1 LKKIAA
7 QPSKEFQASAG
18 WRRKDLLSIRELE
31 PAEVVTILDTAAAF
45 KTVGSRDIKKVPA
58 LRGKTMVNF
67 FVEPSTRTRTSFE
80 LAAFRL
86 SADVV
91 NISATT
97 SSLQKGES
105 LKDTALNL
113 QALHSDIIVLRH
125 SSAGASR
132 FLSER
137 LDTSIINAGDGA
149 HEHPTQ
155 ALLDV
160 FTIRERLGKID
171 GLKVAIVGD
180 ILFSRVARSNIWAL
194 RKLGAEVILVGP
206 STLLPRSFEAMG
218 ARVARSIDDIIDYAD
233 VINLLRIQH
242 ERQRKEYFPS
252 LGEYVRFFGLTK
264 ERAGRLKPNCLV
276 MHPGPM
282 NRGVEIDSD
291 VADGPQ
297 SVILDQVTNGLAVRM
312 AVLFLCST
320 AARKT
325 G

>member
-1 LKKIAA
+1 MKSSSATIA
-7 QPSKEFQASAG
+7 QTRNWS
-18 WRRKDLLSIRELE
+18 RKDLISIRELE
-31 PAEVVTILDTAAAF
+31 IWELEHILDSAAAF
-45 KTVGSRDIKKVPA
+45 KTVGSRDIKKVPS

-91 NISATT
+91 NISAAT

-113 QALHSDIIVLRH
+113 QALYADIIVLRH
-125 SSAGASR
+125 SSAGAPK
-132 FLSER
+132 FLADR
-137 LDTSIINAGDGA
+137 MDVCVVNAGDGA

-160 FTIRERLGKID
+160 FTIRERLGKIS

-194 RKLGAEVILVGP
+194 KKLGADITLVGP
-206 STLLPRSFEAMG
+206 STLVPRTFEQMG
-218 ARVARSIDDIIDYAD
+218 VSVARRIDDILAFAD
-233 VINLLRIQH
+233 IINLLRIQH

-252 LGEYVRFFGLTK
+252 LNEYVRFFGLTK
-264 ERAGRLKPNCLV
+264 DRAEKLKPGCLI
-276 MHPGPM
+276 MHPGPI
-282 NRGVEIDSD
+282 NRGVELDSD
-291 VADGPQ
+291 LADGPR
-297 SVILDQVTNGLAVRM
+297 SVILDQVTNGLALRV
-312 AVLFLCST
+312 AVLYLCST
-320 AARKT
+320 AGRKIR
-325 G
+325 

>member
-1 LKKIAA
+1 VRTPDP
-7 QPSKEFQASAG
+7 QPAKDLPETAN
-18 WRRKDLLSIRELE
+18 WHRKDLLGIRELE
-31 PAEVVTILDTAAAF
+31 LREVETILDTAAAF

-97 SSLQKGES
+97 SSLQKGET

-113 QALHSDIIVLRH
+113 QALYADIIVLRH
-125 SSAGASR
+125 SSAGAPK
-132 FLSER
+132 FLAER
-137 LDTSIINAGDGA
+137 LDSSIINAGDGA

-160 FTIRERLGKID
+160 LTIRERLGKID
-171 GLKVAIVGD
+171 GLKVAVVGD
-180 ILFSRVARSNIWAL
+180 ILFSRVARSDIWAL
-194 RKLGAEVILVGP
+194 KKLGAEVTLVGP
-206 STLLPRSFEAMG
+206 STLVPRSFEEMG
-218 ARVARSIDDIIDYAD
+218 VQVARHIDDILESAD

-252 LGEYVRFFGLTK
+252 LNEYIRFFGLTK
-264 ERAGRLKPNCLV
+264 ARAARLKPACLV
-276 MHPGPM
+276 MHPGPI
-282 NRGVEIDSD
+282 NRGVVIDSD
-291 VADGPQ
+291 IADGPQ

-312 AVLFLCST
+312 AVLYLCST
-320 AARKT
+320 AGRKT
-325 G
+325 R

>member
-1 LKKIAA
+1 VPKPAT
-7 QPSKEFQASAG
+7 
-18 WRRKDLLSIRELE
+18 WHRKDLLGIRELE
-31 PAEVVTILDTAAAF
+31 RREIETILDTAAAF

-67 FVEPSTRTRTSFE
+67 FFEPSTRTRTSFE

-91 NISATT
+91 NISAAN
-97 SSLQKGES
+97 SSLQKGET

-113 QALHSDIIVLRH
+113 QALYADIIVLRH
-125 SSAGASR
+125 SSAGAPK
-132 FLSER
+132 FLAER
-137 LDTSIINAGDGA
+137 LHASIVNAGDGA

-160 FTIRERLGKID
+160 FTIRERLGKIA

-194 RKLGAEVILVGP
+194 KKLGAEVTLVGP
-206 STLLPRSFEAMG
+206 STLVPRAFEEMG
-218 ARVARSIDDIIDYAD
+218 VSVARHIDDILAWAD
-233 VINLLRIQH
+233 IINLLRIQH

-252 LGEYVRFFGLTK
+252 LNEYVRFFGLTK
-264 ERAGRLKPNCLV
+264 ARAEKLKPGCLV
-276 MHPGPM
+276 MHPGPI

-291 VADGPQ
+291 IADGPQ

-312 AVLFLCST
+312 AVLYLCST
-320 AARKT
+320 VSRKAR
-325 G
+325 

>member
-1 LKKIAA
+1 MKGTKPDLSTS
-7 QPSKEFQASAG
+7 PN
-18 WRRKDLLSIRELE
+18 WHRKDLLGIRELDRWE
-31 PAEVVTILDTAAAF
+31 IETILDTAGAF

-58 LRGKTMVNF
+58 LRGKTLINF

-105 LKDTALNL
+105 LKDTALTL
-113 QALHSDIIVLRH
+113 QALHADVIVLRH
-125 SSAGASR
+125 GSAGAPK
-132 FLSER
+132 FLADR
-137 LDTSIINAGDGA
+137 LEASVVNGGDGA

-160 FTIRERLGKID
+160 FTIRERLEAIA
-171 GLKVAIVGD
+171 GLNVLIVGD

-194 RKLGAEVILVGP
+194 KKLGANVTLVGP
-206 STLLPRSFEAMG
+206 STLVPRVFEQMG
-218 ARVARSIDDIIDYAD
+218 VRVARRLDDVLETAD

-252 LGEYVRFFGLTK
+252 LNEYVRFFGLTK
-264 ERAGRLKPNCLV
+264 ARASKLKAGCLI
-276 MHPGPM
+276 MHPGPI

-291 VADGPQ
+291 VADGSQ

-312 AVLFLCST
+312 AVLYLCST
-320 AARKT
+320 AARKSR
-325 G
+325 